1 MCPQTKLTSQTPST
15 TTPVLSLNKNPARKI
30 KLGKITTSSYDEDN
44 KFLKLTN
51 GDILSRVR
59 VMADVVAKETYPAK
73 KPKKKSEAAKRAWGF
88 ITLDDGTS
96 TLRVKAWEEDLT
108 HLETI
113 TVGMLVEVLG
123 YLQYQRGEIVIL
135 PDYVKEIRDPNRA
148 LLRELELLL
157 EKIQGKKATTP
168 SDEQVSPP
176 KSILQADVAPTQ
188 SLPKESEV
196 TIIRQI
202 LNCLATLDVSPE
214 KKGVPYL
221 EILKYCKGTTKTR
234 IKTTLDHLL
243 ERGEI
248 YSPKKK
254 YFAIVR

>member
-1 MCPQTKLTSQTPST
+1 MCPQTKLNSQTSSIT
-15 TTPVLSLNKNPARKI
+15 SPVLSLHKNPARKI
-30 KLGKITTSSYDEDN
+30 KLHKISTSSYDEAN

-51 GDILSRVR
+51 GEILSRVR

-73 KPKKKSEAAKRAWGF
+73 KPKKKSETAKRAWGF

-96 TLRVKAWEEDLT
+96 ILRVKAWEEDLI
-108 HLETI
+108 HLDEI
-113 TVGMLVEVLG
+113 NVGMLVEVLG

-157 EKIQGKKATTP
+157 ENLKGNKTP
-168 SDEQVSPP
+168 TPMDDQVSPQ
-176 KSILQADVAPTQ
+176 KSTPAAVAPTRN
-188 SLPKESEV
+188 LPKENEV
-196 TIIRQI
+196 AIIRKL
-202 LNCLATLDVSPE
+202 LNCLAMLDVSPE
-214 KKGVPYL
+214 KKGVPFR
-221 EILKYCKGTTKTR
+221 EILKYCKGTTETR

-243 ERGEI
+243 ERGEV